1 MAVATQSFSVLA
13 PDIAAAMQ
21 LGSRLSQA
29 GSDVTIEPQ
38 TGACYRVFGTTE
50 AAPQTLRSLVAA
62 WVERDQICCVELT
75 LDGNQHQVFPALPAR
90 LASAA

>member
-1 MAVATQSFSVLA
+1 MTIATQSFSVLA
-13 PDIAAAMQ
+13 PDIAAAIQ

-29 GSDVTIEPQ
+29 DSDVTIEPQ
-38 TGACYRVFGTTE
+38 AGSCYRVFGTTE

-62 WVERDQICCVELT
+62 WVEKDQICCVELT
-75 LDGNQHQVFPALPAR
+75 LDGDRQQVFPTLHAR